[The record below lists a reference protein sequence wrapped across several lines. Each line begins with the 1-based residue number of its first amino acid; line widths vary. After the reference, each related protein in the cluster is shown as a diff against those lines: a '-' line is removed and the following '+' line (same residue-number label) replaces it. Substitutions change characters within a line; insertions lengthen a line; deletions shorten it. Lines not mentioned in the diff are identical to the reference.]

1 MFQRIRQILR
11 DAGTIKALCHGAEQ
25 HALTD
30 GQQQPGAEHFLLAA
44 LDLPD
49 GSARRTFERM
59 GVDPAQVRSAIAKQY
74 EQALHHIGV
83 DPRALAATAEGSQP
97 ARAKEGLYRAS
108 PSGQA
113 LMQALAQPGSRDRQG
128 APLLGA
134 HVLAVIATM
143 EQGVAARTLRT
154 LGMELDALANAA
166 AREIAQS
173 GAGVQAQR

>member
-1 MFQRIRQILR
+1 MFQRIRQGLR
-11 DAGTIKALCHGAEQ
+11 DAGTIKALCQGAEQ
-25 HALTD
+25 YALQE
-30 GQQQPGAEHFLLAA
+30 GQQQPGAEHFMLAA

-49 GSARRTFERM
+49 GSARRTFERL
-59 GVDPAQVRSAIAKQY
+59 GVDPAQVRGAIAKQY
-74 EQALHHIGV
+74 EQALRHIGI
-83 DPRALAATAEGSQP
+83 DPSALAAAGEGSQP
-97 ARAKEGLYRAS
+97 ARSKAGLYDAS

-113 LMQALAQPGSRDRQG
+113 LIQALAEPGNCDRQG

-143 EQGVAARTLRT
+143 EQGVAARTLRA

-166 AREIAQS
+166 AQVIAQS